1 MQSHTIGLVL
11 WSILGG
17 IAALNAQT
25 SPAEPGRTAALPAAP
40 QQQSQPQQQAA
51 ELKLTFEGD
60 TALWTVAIRP
70 DKTADFERVM
80 QRLREALMKSTDPA
94 QRRQAEGW
102 KVVRLSMPL
111 PDGNIAYVHV
121 VNPVVAG
128 ADYTVMQILYDAF
141 PDERQ
146 MLYELYRG
154 AFASN
159 LALATG
165 NVAVDLGMN
174 PPGVPPAT
182 ETPAAPP
189 ASPTPP
195 SPPTPPSLPTPP
207 IAPASP
213 TTPTP
218 PAPTMP
224 GR

>member
-1 MQSHTIGLVL
+1 MQSHSMALVL
-11 WSILGG
+11 LGIL
-17 IAALNAQT
+17 AAVPALNAQT
-25 SPAEPGRTAALPAAP
+25 SPAEAGRQTATP
-40 QQQSQPQQQAA
+40 QQQSQAPPQSAA
-51 ELKLTFEGD
+51 ESKLTFEGD
-60 TALWTVAIRP
+60 TALWTVAIRT

-80 QRLREALMKSTDPA
+80 QRLREALMKSGDPA
-94 QRRQAEGW
+94 RQRQAEGW

-121 VNPVVAG
+121 VNPVVPG

-165 NVAVDLGMN
+165 NVAVDLGMRA
-174 PPGVPPAT
+174 PSV
-182 ETPAAPP
+182 TPAPAAEMPTAPP

-195 SPPTPPSLPTPP
+195 TPPNPPTAPTSPT
-207 IAPASP
+207 APASP
-213 TTPTP
+213 TTP
-218 PAPTMP
+218 P